1 VAAPS
6 RPTATAAGELTLGG
20 DMPVRRLGYG
30 AMRITGPGIWG
41 EPEDRDGAL
50 AVLRRAVELDVNFID
65 TADSYGPE
73 VSERLI
79 AEALHPYPPDLVIA
93 TKGGLTRPGPGRWEP
108 DARPERLKRCCEE
121 SLLRLKL
128 DSIPLYQLHTPDPK
142 VPFEESVGALADLRD
157 EGKVRHVG
165 LSNVGVEH
173 IEQAQKIVP
182 IVSVQ
187 NRYSVTARDSED
199 VLKACEEQGLGFIP
213 WFPLDAGNVGED
225 ALAEVARAHDATP
238 RQVALAWLLQHSDVM
253 LPIPGT
259 SSIEHLEENVAAA
272 SLRLSDDELAALA
285 EAAS

>member
-1 VAAPS
+1 VAAPP

-41 EPEDRDGAL
+41 EPEDREGAIAL
-50 AVLRRAVELDVNFID
+50 LRRVVELDVNFID

-73 VSERLI
+73 TSEQLI
-79 AEALHPYPPDLVIA
+79 AEALHPYPPHLVIA

-108 DARPERLKRCCEE
+108 DCRPERLKRCCDE

-128 DSIPLYQLHTPDPK
+128 DTIPLYQLHTPDPK
-142 VPFEESVGALADLRD
+142 VPFEESVGALAELR
-157 EGKVRHVG
+157 EQGKVRHVG
-165 LSNVGVEH
+165 LSNVGRQH
-173 IEQAQKIVP
+173 IDQAQKIVP

-187 NRYSVTARDSED
+187 NRYSVTARDSEA
-199 VLKACEEQGLGFIP
+199 VLERCEEQALAFIP
-213 WFPLDAGNVGED
+213 WFPLDAGGMKQD
-225 ALAEVARAHDATP
+225 ALAEVSAAHDATP
-238 RQVALAWLLQHSDVM
+238 AQVAIAWLLQHSEAM

-272 SLRLSDDELAALA
+272 ALQLTDEDLAKL
-285 EAAS
+285 EG